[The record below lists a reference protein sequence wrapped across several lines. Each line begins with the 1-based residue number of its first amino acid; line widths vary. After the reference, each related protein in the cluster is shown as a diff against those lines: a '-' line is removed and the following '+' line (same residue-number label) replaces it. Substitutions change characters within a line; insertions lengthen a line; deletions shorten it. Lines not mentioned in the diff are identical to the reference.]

1 MYKNNINLKVRFN
14 NMKADHTTDIA
25 IIGAGPVGL
34 FAIFEAGMLELN
46 CHIIDNLEEI
56 GGQCQALYREKP
68 IYDIPAHPKIT
79 AGGLVENL
87 YEQAKPFKPTY
98 HLNQQV
104 NSLEEDGEYYY
115 LTTSKGTTIAAKA
128 IVIAAGCGAFQ
139 PKKPP
144 IEGIE
149 EFENKSVFYNVGDTS
164 QFKGRNIAIAG
175 GGDSA
180 ADWAIHLG
188 GGIAEKIYLI
198 HRRSKFRCAPESLR
212 QIKELEEMG
221 KIEMVVPYQLSDIKG
236 KDGMVS
242 EVIVK
247 DLDDNYKSLD
257 VSAFLAF
264 YGLSMKL
271 GPIAEWGLNLTKKHI
286 DVDINNYQTN
296 RNLIY
301 AIGDIANYP
310 HKIKLIL
317 TGFSEAATVMHDL
330 YPKITGKAL
339 HFEYSTNT
347 GVPGEG
353 K

>member
-1 MYKNNINLKVRFN
+1 
-14 NMKADHTTDIA
+14 MKTDHTTDIA

-56 GGQCQALYREKP
+56 GGQCEALYKEKP

-79 AGGLVENL
+79 AGDLVENL
-87 YEQAKPFKPTY
+87 YKQAKPFNPTY

-104 NSLEEDGEYYY
+104 TELDKDDSYYY
-115 LTTSKGTTIAAKA
+115 LTTSKGVVIAAKA
-128 IVIAAGCGAFQ
+128 VVIAAGCGAFK

-144 IEGIE
+144 IAGIE
-149 EFENKSVFYNVGDTS
+149 EFENKSVFYNVSDIERFRG
-164 QFKGRNIAIAG
+164 KHIAIAG

-188 GGIAEKIYLI
+188 NDIAEKIYLI

-212 QIKELEEMG
+212 QIKELEEKG
-221 KIEMVVPYQLSDIKG
+221 KVEMVVPYQLYDIRG
-236 KDGMVS
+236 NDGWVS
-242 EVIVK
+242 EILVR

-257 VSAFLAF
+257 ASMFLAF

-271 GPIAEWGLNLTKKHI
+271 GPIAEWGLNLTKNHI
-286 DVDINNYQTN
+286 DVDKYNYQTN
-296 RNLIY
+296 RELIY

-310 HKIKLIL
+310 QKIKLIL
-317 TGFSEAATVMHDL
+317 TGFSEAATVMHDM